1 MRVLSSKVKR
11 SMLLFGVVILGC
23 LGAVGACVGKVVATQ
38 SDLYAIASG
47 SAVFDNA
54 YNHVDVSAEA
64 SVSRSWDKLYTL
76 SLNDSKTT
84 LGKQT
89 VIYEPSSGS
98 VKIFGSGYRLYADGT
113 VSMLDNFTKVDNLS
127 ETGFFK
133 LSDRKYLITGS
144 RIWDNVGLVDTS
156 NYLFISL
163 DDAGNARLINDT
175 MNVVAVEEGMTLYSD
190 GLEFVLSSQTAT
202 IGEHQVDLT
211 SILGGI
217 AGLGEGSSSTTGAG
231 GEVYDITVRGG
242 NGGNGG
248 TGGTGGTGGI
258 GGMGGTGG
266 SGGTGGTGGTGGIG
280 GIGGTGGTGVSGGTG
295 GITAAGR
302 TYMVLKS
309 VSSDAMSLDISYQ
322 IADPFGN
329 YGVGYLLV
337 YDAAAGLGNYNDTQ
351 AYTMPISLDD
361 TSIHITEYTS
371 GMTQDENGNL
381 VPVKSAI
388 QPNKQYTIEI
398 GYYSSED
405 ENAPYKY
412 IDIMRANTVNVTS
425 SLKITQLELQ
435 NINAQIGLDTDTAM
449 NSVWVKVIQEDESG
463 NRKEAVQQLSG
474 NEISAA
480 KNGNLG
486 LSLSLAGLFKDEDE
500 MWQTLKNDMTTI
512 TLELWVKYS
521 DSDSSTYG
529 SRLNR
534 YSTSNPY
541 TTGSAGYAAFLSLAD
556 EEGAVDGEAVGS
568 IRSSLEQ
575 VLNQVTALSEAQSAT
590 KTQLEALNGTTSA
603 DSSTDTAAATTDKS
617 EQVKAL
623 EQQLSEQQAQN
634 QQLMD
639 QLKALQEKLDSLSAK
654 SDSDKDDSPKND
666 SNNSSQDTTTTD
678 DNAGT
683 GAGQNTTT
691 TDGSADKA
699 GTDAVAA
706 PEGASAATGT
716 DTAAGTQ

>member
-1 MRVLSSKVKR
+1 
-11 SMLLFGVVILGC
+11 MLLFGVVALGC

-38 SDLYAIASG
+38 SELYSVASG

-54 YNHVDVSAEA
+54 YNHVDVSADA

-76 SLNDSKTT
+76 SVNDSKTT

-248 TGGTGGTGGI
+248 TGGTGG
-258 GGMGGTGG
+258 
-266 SGGTGGTGGTGGIG
+266 IG

-425 SLKITQLELQ
+425 SLKVTQLELQ

-449 NSVWVKVIQEDESG
+449 NSVWVKVIQEDDSG
-463 NRKEAVQQLSG
+463 NSEEAVQQLSG

-486 LSLSLAGLFKDEDE
+486 LSLSLAGLFEDE
-500 MWQTLKNDMTTI
+500 TYQTLKNDMTTI

-556 EEGAVDGEAVGS
+556 EEGAVDGEAVVS

-654 SDSDKDDSPKND
+654 SDSAKDDSSKND

-678 DNAGT
+678 GGANNAGT
-683 GAGQNTTT
+683 GADQNTTT
-691 TDGSADKA
+691 TDGGADNAGNEA
-699 GTDAVAA
+699 GTDAVTA

>member
-1 MRVLSSKVKR
+1 
-11 SMLLFGVVILGC
+11 MLLFGVVILGC

-449 NSVWVKVIQEDESG
+449 NSVWVKVIQEDDSG
-463 NRKEAVQQLSG
+463 NSKEAVQQLSG
-474 NEISAA
+474 NQISAA

-568 IRSSLEQ
+568 IRSSMEQ

-654 SDSDKDDSPKND
+654 SDSAKDDSSKND

-678 DNAGT
+678 GSADNAGT
-683 GAGQNTTT
+683 
-691 TDGSADKA
+691 DAD
-699 GTDAVAA
+699 TDAVTA
-706 PEGASAATGT
+706 PEGASSATET

>member
-1 MRVLSSKVKR
+1 MPTTR
-11 SMLLFGVVILGC
+11 
-23 LGAVGACVGKVVATQ
+23 
-38 SDLYAIASG
+38 
-47 SAVFDNA
+47 
-54 YNHVDVSAEA
+54 
-64 SVSRSWDKLYTL
+64 WDKLYTL
-76 SLNDSKTT
+76 AVNSDKKT

-89 VIYEPSSGS
+89 VVYEPTSSA
-98 VKIFGSGYRLYADGT
+98 VKIFGSGYRLYPDGT
-113 VSMLDNFTKVDNLS
+113 VSMLDNYTQVSNLN

-163 DDAGNARLINDT
+163 DDAGNARLLNDT

-202 IGEHQVDLT
+202 IGDHQIDLT

-217 AGLGEGSSSTTGAG
+217 AGLGEGSSSKTGTG

-371 GMTQDENGNL
+371 GMSQDENGNL

-425 SLKITQLELQ
+425 SLKVTQLELQ

-449 NSVWVKVIQEDESG
+449 NSVWVKVIQEDDSG
-463 NRKEAVQQLSG
+463 N
-474 NEISAA
+474 SAA

-486 LSLSLAGLFKDEDE
+486 LSLSLAGLFEDE
-500 MWQTLKNDMTTI
+500 TYQTLKNDMTTI

-556 EEGAVDGEAVGS
+556 EEDAVDGEAVVS

-654 SDSDKDDSPKND
+654 SDSAKDDSPKND
-666 SNNSSQDTTTTD
+666 SNNSSQDTTS
-678 DNAGT
+678 
-683 GAGQNTTT
+683 

-699 GTDAVAA
+699 GTDAVTA

>member
-1 MRVLSSKVKR
+1 MRILSSKVKR
-11 SMLLFGVVILGC
+11 LMLLFGVVALGC

-38 SDLYAIASG
+38 SELYSVASG

-54 YNHVDVSAEA
+54 YNHVDVSVDA

-76 SLNDSKTT
+76 SVNDSKTT

-202 IGEHQVDLT
+202 IGDHQIDLT

-266 SGGTGGTGGTGGIG
+266 
-280 GIGGTGGTGVSGGTG
+280 SGGTG

-449 NSVWVKVIQEDESG
+449 NSVWVKVIQEDDSG
-463 NRKEAVQQLSG
+463 NSKEAVQQLSG
-474 NEISAA
+474 NQISAA

-541 TTGSAGYAAFLSLAD
+541 TTASASYTALLSLAD
-556 EEGAVDGEAVGS
+556 EENAVDGEAVGS
-568 IRSSLEQ
+568 IRSSLEE
-575 VLNQVTALSEAQSAT
+575 VLNQVTALAEAQSAT
-590 KTQLEALNGTTSA
+590 KTQLESLKGTTSA
-603 DSSTDTAAATTDKS
+603 DSSTDTATADKS
-617 EQVKAL
+617 EQIKDL
-623 EQQLSEQQAQN
+623 EQQLADQQAKN

-639 QLKALQEKLDSLSAK
+639 QLKSLQEKLDSLS
-654 SDSDKDDSPKND
+654 KDDSSKND
-666 SNNSSQDTTTTD
+666 SSSDNSSDSKD
-678 DNAGT
+678 DSSKDNADNNAGT
-683 GAGQNTTT
+683 DNTPADNGTETGGDTGAEST
-691 TDGSADKA
+691 A
-699 GTDAVAA
+699 
-706 PEGASAATGT
+706 ET
-716 DTAAGTQ
+716 DTAAE

>member
-1 MRVLSSKVKR
+1 MA
-11 SMLLFGVVILGC
+11 LGC

-38 SDLYAIASG
+38 SELYSVASG

-54 YNHVDVSAEA
+54 YNHVDVSVDA

-76 SLNDSKTT
+76 SVNDSKTT

-202 IGEHQVDLT
+202 IGDHQIDLT

-449 NSVWVKVIQEDESG
+449 NSVWVKVIQEDDSG
-463 NRKEAVQQLSG
+463 NSKEAVQQLSG

-541 TTGSAGYAAFLSLAD
+541 TTASASYTALLSLAD
-556 EEGAVDGEAVGS
+556 EENAVDGEAVGS
-568 IRSSLEQ
+568 IRSSLEE
-575 VLNQVTALSEAQSAT
+575 VLNQVTALAEARSAT
-590 KTQLEALNGTTSA
+590 KTQLESLKSTTSA
-603 DSSTDTAAATTDKS
+603 DSSTDTATADKS
-617 EQVKAL
+617 EQIKDL
-623 EQQLSEQQAQN
+623 EQQLADQQAKN

-639 QLKALQEKLDSLSAK
+639 QLKSLQEKLDSLS
-654 SDSDKDDSPKND
+654 KDDSSKND
-666 SNNSSQDTTTTD
+666 SSSDNSSDSKD
-678 DNAGT
+678 DSSKDNADNNAGT
-683 GAGQNTTT
+683 DNTPADNGTETGGDTGAEST
-691 TDGSADKA
+691 A
-699 GTDAVAA
+699 
-706 PEGASAATGT
+706 ET
-716 DTAAGTQ
+716 DTAAE

>member
-1 MRVLSSKVKR
+1 MRILSSKVKR
-11 SMLLFGVVILGC
+11 LMLLFGVVALGC

-38 SDLYAIASG
+38 SELYSVASG

-54 YNHVDVSAEA
+54 YNHVDVSVDA

-76 SLNDSKTT
+76 SVNDSKTT

-202 IGEHQVDLT
+202 IGDHQIDLT

-425 SLKITQLELQ
+425 SLKVTQLELQ

-449 NSVWVKVIQEDESG
+449 NSVWVKVIQEDDSG
-463 NRKEAVQQLSG
+463 NSEEAVQQLSG

-541 TTGSAGYAAFLSLAD
+541 TTASASYTALLSLAD
-556 EEGAVDGEAVGS
+556 EENAVDGEAVGS
-568 IRSSLEQ
+568 IRSSLEE
-575 VLNQVTALSEAQSAT
+575 VLNQVTALAEAQSAT
-590 KTQLEALNGTTSA
+590 KTQLESLKSTTSA
-603 DSSTDTAAATTDKS
+603 DSSTDTATADKS
-617 EQVKAL
+617 EQIKDL
-623 EQQLSEQQAQN
+623 EQQLADQQAKN

-639 QLKALQEKLDSLSAK
+639 QLKSLQEKLDSLS
-654 SDSDKDDSPKND
+654 KDDSSKND
-666 SNNSSQDTTTTD
+666 SSSDNSSDSKD
-678 DNAGT
+678 DSSKDNADNNAGT
-683 GAGQNTTT
+683 DNTPADNGTETGGDTGAEST
-691 TDGSADKA
+691 A
-699 GTDAVAA
+699 
-706 PEGASAATGT
+706 ET
-716 DTAAGTQ
+716 DTAAE

>member
-11 SMLLFGVVILGC
+11 LMLLFGVVALGC

-38 SDLYAIASG
+38 SELYSVASG

-54 YNHVDVSAEA
+54 YNHVDVSADA

-76 SLNDSKTT
+76 SVNDSKTT

-248 TGGTGGTGGI
+248 TGGTGG
-258 GGMGGTGG
+258 
-266 SGGTGGTGGTGGIG
+266 IG

-425 SLKITQLELQ
+425 SLKVTQLELQ

-449 NSVWVKVIQEDESG
+449 NSVWVKVIQEDDSG
-463 NRKEAVQQLSG
+463 NSEEAVQQLSG

-486 LSLSLAGLFKDEDE
+486 LSLSLAGLFEDE
-500 MWQTLKNDMTTI
+500 TYQTLKNDMTTI

-556 EEGAVDGEAVGS
+556 EEGAVDGEAVVS

-654 SDSDKDDSPKND
+654 SDSAKDDSSKND

-678 DNAGT
+678 GGANNAGT
-683 GAGQNTTT
+683 GADQNTTT
-691 TDGSADKA
+691 TDGGADNAGNEA
-699 GTDAVAA
+699 GTDAVTA

>member
-11 SMLLFGVVILGC
+11 SMLLFGVVVLGC

-38 SDLYAIASG
+38 SDLYTIASG
-47 SAVFDNA
+47 STVFDNA
-54 YNHVDVSAEA
+54 YNQVEVSAEA

-76 SLNDSKTT
+76 AVNSDKKT

-89 VIYEPSSGS
+89 VVYEPTSSA
-98 VKIFGSGYRLYADGT
+98 VKIFGSGYRLYPDGT
-113 VSMLDNFTKVDNLS
+113 VSMLDNYTQVSNLN

-163 DDAGNARLINDT
+163 DDAGNARLLNDT

-202 IGEHQVDLT
+202 IGDHQIDLT

-217 AGLGEGSSSTTGAG
+217 AGLGEGSSSKTGTG

-242 NGGNGG
+242 NGGN
-248 TGGTGGTGGI
+248 
-258 GGMGGTGG
+258 
-266 SGGTGGTGGTGGIG
+266 
-280 GIGGTGGTGVSGGTG
+280 GGTGVSGGTG

-371 GMTQDENGNL
+371 GMSQDENGNL

-425 SLKITQLELQ
+425 SLKVTQLELQ

-449 NSVWVKVIQEDESG
+449 NSVWVKVIQEDDSG
-463 NRKEAVQQLSG
+463 NSEEAVQQLSG

-486 LSLSLAGLFKDEDE
+486 LS
-500 MWQTLKNDMTTI
+500 
-512 TLELWVKYS
+512 
-521 DSDSSTYG
+521 
-529 SRLNR
+529 
-534 YSTSNPY
+534 
-541 TTGSAGYAAFLSLAD
+541 
-556 EEGAVDGEAVGS
+556 
-568 IRSSLEQ
+568 
-575 VLNQVTALSEAQSAT
+575 
-590 KTQLEALNGTTSA
+590 
-603 DSSTDTAAATTDKS
+603 
-617 EQVKAL
+617 
-623 EQQLSEQQAQN
+623 
-634 QQLMD
+634 
-639 QLKALQEKLDSLSAK
+639 
-654 SDSDKDDSPKND
+654 
-666 SNNSSQDTTTTD
+666 
-678 DNAGT
+678 
-683 GAGQNTTT
+683 
-691 TDGSADKA
+691 
-699 GTDAVAA
+699 
-706 PEGASAATGT
+706 
-716 DTAAGTQ
+716 

>member
-1 MRVLSSKVKR
+1 
-11 SMLLFGVVILGC
+11 MLLFGVVALGC

-38 SDLYAIASG
+38 SELYSVASG

-54 YNHVDVSAEA
+54 YNHVDVSADA

-76 SLNDSKTT
+76 SVNDSKTT

-280 GIGGTGGTGVSGGTG
+280 GTGGTGVSGGTG

-449 NSVWVKVIQEDESG
+449 NSVWVKVIQEDDSG
-463 NRKEAVQQLSG
+463 NSEEAVQQLSG

-486 LSLSLAGLFKDEDE
+486 LSLSLAGLFEDE
-500 MWQTLKNDMTTI
+500 TYQTLKNDMTTI

-541 TTGSAGYAAFLSLAD
+541 TTGSAGYTAFLSLAD

-623 EQQLSEQQAQN
+623 EKQLSEQQAQN

-654 SDSDKDDSPKND
+654 SDSAKDDSSKND

-678 DNAGT
+678 GSADNAGT
-683 GAGQNTTT
+683 
-691 TDGSADKA
+691 DAD
-699 GTDAVAA
+699 TDAVTA
-706 PEGASAATGT
+706 PKGASSATET

>member
-1 MRVLSSKVKR
+1 MRILSSKVKR
-11 SMLLFGVVILGC
+11 LMLLFGVVALGC

-38 SDLYAIASG
+38 SELYSVASG

-54 YNHVDVSAEA
+54 YNHVDVSVDA

-76 SLNDSKTT
+76 SVNDSKTT

-202 IGEHQVDLT
+202 IGDHQIDLT

-449 NSVWVKVIQEDESG
+449 NSVWVKVIQEDDSG
-463 NRKEAVQQLSG
+463 NSKEAVQQLSG
-474 NEISAA
+474 NQISAA

-541 TTGSAGYAAFLSLAD
+541 TTASASYTALLSLAD
-556 EEGAVDGEAVGS
+556 EENAVDGEAVGS
-568 IRSSLEQ
+568 IRSSLEE
-575 VLNQVTALSEAQSAT
+575 VLNQVTALAEAQSAT
-590 KTQLEALNGTTSA
+590 KTQLESLKGTTSA
-603 DSSTDTAAATTDKS
+603 DSSTDTATADKS
-617 EQVKAL
+617 EQIKDL
-623 EQQLSEQQAQN
+623 EQQLADQQAKN

-639 QLKALQEKLDSLSAK
+639 QLKSLQEKLDSLS
-654 SDSDKDDSPKND
+654 KDDSSKND
-666 SNNSSQDTTTTD
+666 SSSDNSSDSKD
-678 DNAGT
+678 DSSKDNADNNAGT
-683 GAGQNTTT
+683 DNTPADNGTETGGDTGAEST
-691 TDGSADKA
+691 A
-699 GTDAVAA
+699 
-706 PEGASAATGT
+706 ET
-716 DTAAGTQ
+716 DTAAE

>member
-1 MRVLSSKVKR
+1 MRVLNGKVKR
-11 SMLLFGVVILGC
+11 SMLLFGVVVLGC

-38 SDLYAIASG
+38 SDLYTIASG
-47 SAVFDNA
+47 STVFDNA
-54 YNHVDVSAEA
+54 YNQVEVSTDA

-76 SLNDSKTT
+76 AVNNDKKT

-89 VIYEPSSGS
+89 VVYEPTSGA
-98 VKIFGSGYRLYADGT
+98 VKIFGSGYHLYPDGT
-113 VSMLDNFTKVDNLS
+113 VSMLDNYTQVDNLS

-133 LSDRKYLITGS
+133 LSDRKYLVTGS

-156 NYLFISL
+156 NYLIINL
-163 DDAGNARLINDT
+163 DDAGNARLLNDT
-175 MNVVAVEEGMTLYSD
+175 MNVVAVEEGMTIYSD

-202 IGEHQVDLT
+202 IGDHEVDLT

-217 AGLGEGSSSTTGAG
+217 AGLGEGSSKTGTG

-248 TGGTGGTGGI
+248 IGGTGGI
-258 GGMGGTGG
+258 GGSTDATVTTVTASHGNV
-266 SGGTGGTGGTGGIG
+266 
-280 GIGGTGGTGVSGGTG
+280 TGVSGASG

-309 VSSDAMSLDISYQ
+309 VSSDAMSLDIGYQ

-337 YDAAAGLGNYNDTQ
+337 YDAAAGLGNYSDTQ

-371 GMTQDENGNL
+371 GMTQDANGNL

-412 IDIMRANTVNVTS
+412 MDIMRANTVNVTS

-435 NINAQIGLDTDTAM
+435 NINAQISLDTDTAM
-449 NSVWVKVIQEDESG
+449 NSVWVKVIQEDDSG
-463 NRKEAVQQLSG
+463 SSEEAVQQLSG
-474 NEISAA
+474 NEISEA

-486 LSLSLAGLFKDEDE
+486 LSLNLSGLFDDDMFKS
-500 MWQTLKNDMTTI
+500 LKNDMTMI

-521 DSDSSTYG
+521 DSDSSAYG

-541 TTGSAGYAAFLSLAD
+541 TTGSASYAALLSLTD
-556 EEGAVDGEAVGS
+556 EEGALDGEVVGS
-568 IRSSLEQ
+568 IRTSLEE
-575 VLNQVTALSEAQSAT
+575 VLTQVTALSEAQSAT

-603 DSSTDTAAATTDKS
+603 AGTATDTTGTDKS

-623 EQQLSEQQAQN
+623 EQQLSDQQAQN

-639 QLKALQEKLDSLSAK
+639 QLKALQEKLDSLSSGSSSK
-654 SDSDKDDSPKND
+654 DEGSKDENSKENSSSDSS
-666 SNNSSQDTTTTD
+666 
-678 DNAGT
+678 
-683 GAGQNTTT
+683 QNTGDQGT
-691 TDGSADKA
+691 ADA
-699 GTDAVAA
+699 GAAGGDTAA
-706 PEGASAATGT
+706 PAETTPAETTPEAATGNGT
-716 DTAAGTQ
+716 EAAQ

>member
-1 MRVLSSKVKR
+1 
-11 SMLLFGVVILGC
+11 MLLFGVVILGC

-266 SGGTGGTGGTGGIG
+266 SGGTGGTGGIG

-449 NSVWVKVIQEDESG
+449 NSVWVKVIQEDGSG
-463 NRKEAVQQLSG
+463 NREEAVQQLSG

-654 SDSDKDDSPKND
+654 SDSAKDDSSKND
-666 SNNSSQDTTTTD
+666 SNSSSQDTTTTD

-699 GTDAVAA
+699 GTDAVTA
-706 PEGASAATGT
+706 PEGASAATET

>member
-11 SMLLFGVVILGC
+11 LMLLFGVVALGC

-38 SDLYAIASG
+38 SELYSVASG

-54 YNHVDVSAEA
+54 YNHVDVSADA

-76 SLNDSKTT
+76 SVNDSKTT

-202 IGEHQVDLT
+202 IGDHQIDLT

-309 VSSDAMSLDISYQ
+309 VSLSL
-322 IADPFGN
+322 
-329 YGVGYLLV
+329 
-337 YDAAAGLGNYNDTQ
+337 
-351 AYTMPISLDD
+351 
-361 TSIHITEYTS
+361 IHI
-371 GMTQDENGNL
+371 
-381 VPVKSAI
+381 
-388 QPNKQYTIEI
+388 
-398 GYYSSED
+398 
-405 ENAPYKY
+405 
-412 IDIMRANTVNVTS
+412 
-425 SLKITQLELQ
+425 
-435 NINAQIGLDTDTAM
+435 
-449 NSVWVKVIQEDESG
+449 
-463 NRKEAVQQLSG
+463 
-474 NEISAA
+474 
-480 KNGNLG
+480 
-486 LSLSLAGLFKDEDE
+486 
-500 MWQTLKNDMTTI
+500 
-512 TLELWVKYS
+512 
-521 DSDSSTYG
+521 
-529 SRLNR
+529 
-534 YSTSNPY
+534 
-541 TTGSAGYAAFLSLAD
+541 
-556 EEGAVDGEAVGS
+556 
-568 IRSSLEQ
+568 
-575 VLNQVTALSEAQSAT
+575 
-590 KTQLEALNGTTSA
+590 
-603 DSSTDTAAATTDKS
+603 
-617 EQVKAL
+617 
-623 EQQLSEQQAQN
+623 
-634 QQLMD
+634 
-639 QLKALQEKLDSLSAK
+639 
-654 SDSDKDDSPKND
+654 
-666 SNNSSQDTTTTD
+666 
-678 DNAGT
+678 
-683 GAGQNTTT
+683 
-691 TDGSADKA
+691 
-699 GTDAVAA
+699 
-706 PEGASAATGT
+706 
-716 DTAAGTQ
+716 

>member
-449 NSVWVKVIQEDESG
+449 NSVWVKVIQEDDSG
-463 NRKEAVQQLSG
+463 NSEEAVQQLSG

-541 TTGSAGYAAFLSLAD
+541 TTGSAGYSAFLSLAD

-603 DSSTDTAAATTDKS
+603 DSSTDTAAATTNKS

-623 EQQLSEQQAQN
+623 EKQLSEQQAQN

-654 SDSDKDDSPKND
+654 SDSAKDDSSKND

-678 DNAGT
+678 GSADNAGT
-683 GAGQNTTT
+683 
-691 TDGSADKA
+691 DAD
-699 GTDAVAA
+699 TDAVTA
-706 PEGASAATGT
+706 PEGASSATET

>member
-449 NSVWVKVIQEDESG
+449 NSVWVKVIQEDDSG
-463 NRKEAVQQLSG
+463 NSEEAVQQLSG

-541 TTGSAGYAAFLSLAD
+541 TTGSAGYTAFLSLAD

-623 EQQLSEQQAQN
+623 EKQLSEQQAQN

-654 SDSDKDDSPKND
+654 SDSDKDDSSKND

-678 DNAGT
+678 GSADNAGT
-683 GAGQNTTT
+683 
-691 TDGSADKA
+691 DAD
-699 GTDAVAA
+699 TDAVTA
-706 PEGASAATGT
+706 PKGASSATET